1 MKVRLRHSNCLKLL
15 KSLEEAP
22 NTQLYESCA
31 HPRNS
36 WMWEFTLAK
45 ALRALGFQSSIGA
58 HCCFGGEREKWF
70 EFRNNIPA
78 LHQYLNRALPG
89 SMAEWTQ
96 EILQWARAKTTIS
109 RCLTVSS
116 L

>member
-1 MKVRLRHSNCLKLL
+1 MKVKVRLRHSNCLKLL

-89 SMAEWTQ
+89 P
-96 EILQWARAKTTIS
+96 S
-109 RCLTVSS
+109 RIPGVLSY
-116 L
+116 